1 MIITIARQCGCGA
14 ARIGELLSKQLGLVL
29 YTRQMLIDMAMSR
42 GMGDAVQSFV
52 DEHPV
57 NDILMA
63 ISDQFEASDDVKK
76 RFCQLFRDVI
86 GNRDCIIIGRCGN
99 SIFAHRADLVSV
111 FLKGDFEARVQATA
125 TAQAVDAAQAR
136 QLVSDTDERRMRY
149 HNYYTGLTWGAAA
162 DYDLCL
168 DSLRLGDEATANM
181 IAQYARGVLPEAKQ
195 HQ

>member
-1 MIITIARQCGCGA
+1 
-14 ARIGELLSKQLGLVL
+14 
-29 YTRQMLIDMAMSR
+29 MLIDMAMSH

-57 NDILMA
+57 DDILMA
-63 ISDQFEASDDVKK
+63 ISDQFEASDEVKQ
-76 RFCQLFRDVI
+76 RFCESSRDVI

-149 HNYYTGLTWGAAA
+149 HNYYTGLTWGAAS
-162 DYDLCL
+162 DYDLCI
-168 DSLRLGDEATANM
+168 DSMRLGHEATADI
-181 IAQYARGVLPEAKQ
+181 IAAYAHKVLPAAE
-195 HQ
+195 

>member
-57 NDILMA
+57 DDIIMA
-63 ISDQFEASDDVKK
+63 ISDQFEASDEVKQ
-76 RFCQLFRDVI
+76 RFCELFRNVI
-86 GNRDCIIIGRCGN
+86 GNRNCIVIGRCGN
-99 SIFAHRADLVSV
+99 SIFANRADLVSV
-111 FLKGDFEARVQATA
+111 FLKGDFDTRVRATA
-125 TAQAVDAAQAR
+125 SAKSINESRAR

-149 HNYYTGLTWGAAA
+149 HNYYTGLTWGAAS
-162 DYDLCL
+162 DYDLCI
-168 DSLRLGDEATANM
+168 DSMRLGNEATADI
-181 IAQYARGVLPEAKQ
+181 IAAYAHKVLPAAE
-195 HQ
+195 

>member
-63 ISDQFEASDDVKK
+63 ISDQFEATDEVKQ

-162 DYDLCL
+162 DYDLCI
-168 DSLRLGDEATANM
+168 DSMRLGNEATADI
-181 IAQYARGVLPEAKQ
+181 IAAYAHKVLPAAE
-195 HQ
+195 

>member
-14 ARIGELLSKQLGLVL
+14 ARIGELLSKKLGLVL
-29 YTRQMLIDMAMSR
+29 YTRQMLIDMAVSR

-57 NDILMA
+57 DDILMA
-63 ISDQFEASDDVKK
+63 ISDQFEATDEVKQ

-86 GNRDCIIIGRCGN
+86 GNSNCIVIGRCGN

-168 DSLRLGDEATANM
+168 DSLRLGNEATADI
-181 IAQYARGVLPEAKQ
+181 IAAYAHKVLPEAKQ

>member
-29 YTRQMLIDMAMSR
+29 YTRQMLIDMAVSR

-57 NDILMA
+57 DDILMA
-63 ISDQFEASDDVKK
+63 ISDQFEATDEVKQ

-86 GNRDCIIIGRCGN
+86 GNRNCIVIGRCGN
-99 SIFAHRADLVSV
+99 SIFAHRDDLVSV
-111 FLKGDFEARVQATA
+111 FLKGDFDTRVRATVSA
-125 TAQAVDAAQAR
+125 KSINESRAR

>member
-14 ARIGELLSKQLGLVL
+14 ARIGELLSKKLGLEL
-29 YTRQMLIDMAMSR
+29 FTRQMLIDIAVSH

-57 NDILMA
+57 DDILMA
-63 ISDQFEASDDVKK
+63 ISDQFEASDEVKQ
-76 RFCQLFRDVI
+76 RFCELFRNVI
-86 GNRDCIIIGRCGN
+86 GNRNCIVIGRCGN
-99 SIFAHRADLVSV
+99 SIFAHRTDLVSV

-125 TAQAVDAAQAR
+125 SAKAISEPEAR

-162 DYDLCL
+162 DYDLCI
-168 DSLRLGDEATANM
+168 DSMRLGNEATAGI
-181 IAQYARGVLPEAKQ
+181 IAEYVRSVQPKAE
-195 HQ
+195 